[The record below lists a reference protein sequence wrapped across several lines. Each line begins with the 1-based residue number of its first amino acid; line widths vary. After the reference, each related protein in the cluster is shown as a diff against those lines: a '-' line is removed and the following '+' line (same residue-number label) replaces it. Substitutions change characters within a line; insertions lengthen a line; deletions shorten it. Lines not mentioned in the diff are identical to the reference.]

1 MKTIWAPLPGS
12 QTLFLTCPVYE
23 VLLEGTRGGG
33 KTDTLLMSYAQHVG
47 RGFGDH
53 WRGALFRL
61 TYPQLADVVA
71 KSKRWFYQIFPG
83 AKFNESDYVWKWP
96 AGEMLYFRY
105 GANEDDYWNYHGHEY
120 CVTLDTPVLTSDG
133 FVEIGRLRVGDKV
146 ITLDGEQRITR
157 TFEPQ
162 VKECVRAYVYDDHQR
177 LIGSQVQSVDHQLLT
192 NVQKPYSWSSEL
204 SRSFSQFDRCS
215 RSWQGCKSPP
225 YGYPKNQGVYACLKG
240 RENYDIEFLQTP
252 PEFSQ
257 RRPFFDHLMLSAH
270 SLDQAL
276 SHPPQSTRSHYHG
289 RWREQGLGLCQA
301 NEAGLWDFAQLF
313 EPFQSRLDLCA
324 SSVLAYAPEKIQAA
338 QDFQFGCHPFFHL
351 SDEQPH
357 DLLKIDPGGAP
368 FHGGAEERVHVSL
381 LEDVSDSAHTGSR
394 CDDVMAYPHPYSG
407 KIQKTNRRLK
417 DGWVVYESCGSSLT
431 MDITVEK
438 SNHYITETGLINKNC
453 WLGFEELT
461 NWRNLSFYEAMLS
474 TCRSSQPGIPR
485 MVRATCNPFGVG
497 HASVKE
503 RFQIGNIPAGK
514 IIRQEGALP
523 RVRIHSTIYEN
534 TILLKN
540 DPNYLMSLE
549 SLSDPNRRRAWLE
562 GDWDIHVGSFLEGVW
577 QPSKHVVE
585 PFAIP
590 PTWKVWRSM
599 DWGYARPYAVYWFA
613 LSNDGV
619 YYLWR
624 ELYGYGDKENTGTR
638 EDATVVAEKIKKIE
652 IHDQRLGYE
661 YRMNLADPSIFS
673 KIGAERSIG
682 QIFRDKGVKWTEA
695 YNAPRSR
702 VNGAQEI
709 IRLLAEDRLKIFST
723 CKHWLRTI
731 PQLPPDSLNPED
743 VDTDAEDH
751 AWDAT
756 RYGVMRARRASEANA

>member
-1 MKTIWAPLPGS
+1 MKAIWTPLPGS

-47 RGFGDH
+47 KGFGDH
-53 WRGALFRL
+53 WRGTLFRL

-96 AGEMLYFRY
+96 TGEMLYFRY
-105 GANEDDYWNYHGHEY
+105 GSSESDYWNYHGHEY
-120 CVTLDTPVLTSDG
+120 CVAPETKVLTPKG
-133 FVEIGRLRVGDKV
+133 MVQIQHLRLGDEV
-146 ITLDGEQRITR
+146 ITLAGIQKISRV
-157 TFEPQ
+157 FKPQ
-162 VKECVRAYVYDDHQR
+162 IKECVRAYVYDKHFH

-192 NVQKPYSWSSEL
+192 NVQKQSSGL
-204 SRSFSQFDRCS
+204 SALSHTFSQFDWS
-215 RSWQGCKSPP
+215 QGSWQGYKSPL
-225 YGYPKNQGVYACLKG
+225 YGDLKNQAAYAYSTVQ
-240 RENYDIEFLQTP
+240 ENYDTKSLPIP
-252 PEFSQ
+252 PEFLRLVLFSG
-257 RRPFFDHLMLSAH
+257 RPMPALHLLKQGGFH
-270 SLDQAL
+270 LQ
-276 SHPPQSTRSHYHG
+276 QSNRLHYRG
-289 RWREQGLGLCQA
+289 KLPEQGLGLYQA
-301 NEAGLWDFAQLF
+301 IEGWLLGFLQTAVPAQL
-313 EPFQSRLDLCA
+313 RLDCGA
-324 SSVLAYAPEKIQAA
+324 WNGPAYAPEKICVA
-338 QDFQFGCHPFFHL
+338 QDFQFGCHPSCHL
-351 SDEQPH
+351 GDEQLH
-357 DLLKIDPGGAP
+357 ALLESAP
-368 FHGGAEERVHVSL
+368 NNAPSHVGAEAPVHVNL
-381 LEDVSDSAHTGSR
+381 LADVLDNAHTGSR
-394 CDDVMAYPHPYSG
+394 CGGELIYPHPYSG
-407 KIQKTNRRLK
+407 QTQKTTRQLS
-417 DGWVVYESCGSSLT
+417 DGWVVYEACGFAKT
-431 MDITVEK
+431 VDISVEGGA
-438 SNHYITETGLINKNC
+438 HYITESGLINKNC

-474 TCRSSQPGIPR
+474 TCRSSHPGMPR

-503 RFQIGNIPAGK
+503 RFKIGSIPAGK

-534 TILLKN
+534 VHLLKN
-540 DPNYLMSLE
+540 DPSYLTSLE

-585 PFAIP
+585 PFDIP
-590 PTWKVWRSM
+590 PSWKVWRSM
-599 DWGYARPYAVYWFA
+599 DWGYARPYAIYWFA
-613 LSNDGV
+613 LSHDGI
-619 YYLWR
+619 YYIWR

-638 EDATVVAEKIKKIE
+638 EDATVVADKIKKIE
-652 IHDQRLGYE
+652 THDQRLGYE

-682 QIFRDKGVKWTEA
+682 QIFRDKGVKWIEA

-709 IRLLAEDRLKIFST
+709 IRLLGEERLKIFNN

-731 PQLPPDSLNPED
+731 PQLPPDLSNPED

-756 RYGVMRARRASEANA
+756 RYGVMRARKVESPH

>member
-1 MKTIWAPLPGS
+1 MKAIWTPLPGS

-53 WRGALFRL
+53 WRGVLFRL

-96 AGEMLYFRY
+96 TGEMLYFRY

-120 CVTLDTPVLTSDG
+120 CVALDTQVLTPEGLVPID
-133 FVEIGRLRVGDKV
+133 RLRVGDKV
-146 ITLDGEQRITR
+146 VTLDGVRPVTR
-157 TFEPQ
+157 VFKPQ
-162 VKECVRAYVYDDHQR
+162 LKECVKVSVYDDHLR
-177 LIGSQVQSVDHQLLT
+177 LIGTQVQSVDHRLLT
-192 NVQKPYSWSSEL
+192 SAQKPCSWSSEL
-204 SRSFSQFDRCS
+204 SQNTLQSDWCS
-215 RSWQGCKSPP
+215 GSWQGYKSSFCDH
-225 YGYPKNQGVYACLKG
+225 PKNQVAYAYLKG
-240 RENYDIEFLQTP
+240 QENYDIKFPQIPPATLQHP
-252 PEFSQ
+252 L
-257 RRPFFDHLMLSAH
+257 FFDQSMPALHHLAQGAFHLQESIQ
-270 SLDQAL
+270 L
-276 SHPPQSTRSHYHG
+276 HY
-289 RWREQGLGLCQA
+289 RDKLREQEQGLCRVK
-301 NEAGLWDFAQLF
+301 EEWLWDFLQPAELARSLPDCAVLS
-313 EPFQSRLDLCA
+313 EP
-324 SSVLAYAPEKIQAA
+324 AYAPGMSPAIR
-338 QDFQFGCHPFFHL
+338 DFQYDCHPSYHL
-351 SDEQPH
+351 SDEQLH
-357 DLLKIDPGGAP
+357 ALLRIDLNNAP
-368 FHGGAEERVHVSL
+368 SHGDAGEPVHVNL
-381 LEDVSDSAHTGSR
+381 LADVSGNVHR
-394 CDDVMAYPHPYSG
+394 HNHCDGAVTYPHPYSG
-407 KIQKTNRRLK
+407 QTQKTTRALT
-417 DGWVVYESCGSSLT
+417 DGWVVYESCGSALT
-431 MDITVEK
+431 MDIEVET
-438 SNHYITETGLINKNC
+438 SNHYITKTGLINKNC

-461 NWRNLSFYEAMLS
+461 NWRNLSFYETMLS
-474 TCRSSQPGIPR
+474 TCRSTQPKIPK

-503 RFQIGNIPAGK
+503 RFQIGVVPAGK
-514 IIRQEGALP
+514 IIKQEGTLA

-534 TILLKN
+534 VHLLKN
-540 DPNYLMSLE
+540 DPDYLINLE

-590 PTWKVWRSM
+590 PSWKIWRSM

-652 IHDQRLGYE
+652 VHDQRLGYE

-709 IRLLAEDRLKIFST
+709 IRLLAEERLKIFST

-756 RYGVMRARRASEANA
+756 RYGVMRARRVE